1 MCSKVLPSGTLL
13 AAIPVGTMHSMVKRD
28 SFASS
33 LVYFARKNFP
43 VTSLPC
49 RMILIELVSFP
60 FRLYKG
66 ANVGSTGGFLRIRLF
81 VYCWIGQIVS
91 SGDSPF
97 RTLIYD
103 MKKDSAVFSL
113 IIDFGI
119 SSYFNFSTI
128 LLMSTT
134 NWSFSFLIIIL
145 TLPYS

>member
-13 AAIPVGTMHSMVKRD
+13 AAIPVGAMHSMVKRD
-28 SFASS
+28 FFASS
-33 LVYFARKNFP
+33 LMHFARKNFP

-81 VYCWIGQIVS
+81 VYGWIGQIVS

-97 RTLIYD
+97 RMLIYD